1 MVVDQGGTRR
11 LQVAS
16 VTRGRGVLSAAL
28 LAIAASYSGGLQAA
42 PVQQQAQDTIAI
54 APIEVS
60 VLRTPFTNDDAPFAV
75 SVLTEQDL
83 QRARSG
89 VYIEEALQRMPGVQV
104 QNRFNPA
111 VGERIMIRGFGAR
124 AQFGLRGFRVIVDGI
139 PATLPDGQASLDHL
153 DIGTLGRVEVLRG
166 PSSALFG
173 NAGGGV
179 ISFTTRAP
187 SARPFEVEV
196 AGVVGSDEL
205 MRGQVTASGTVSET
219 GYLISAYRSSADG
232 FRVVPDSSG
241 FLDDGSCNFGERCV
255 DTYGEFERL
264 GANAKITRAAAGGEL
279 SLTLNVLDLQAQ
291 NPGSRRLQ
299 DSIPWYTIAN
309 TYLNFVT
316 RKDVTQQQAGLR
328 WFGPLGGFQGD
339 FAVYGAHRTVYNP
352 IPNDLVD
359 LERNGGGV
367 RAALSREYALG
378 IGDFDWHTG
387 FDLDLQSDDRQE
399 YLNVAGAPAEG
410 APLRLD
416 QKEEV
421 RGMGFF
427 FQGNL
432 EFESG
437 IDVLAGLRYDSHRF
451 EAEDRIPN
459 PDNSGSRTM
468 TAFSPSVGLNVP
480 LPGGLDIFGSAS
492 TLFETPT
499 TTELANQQDEAGG
512 FNPDLD
518 PMEGMSFEVGVRGD
532 LGSIA
537 SVEVTGYQTTL
548 ENELIP
554 FEVEGAPGV
563 TFFRNAGESQHQGL
577 EATLAV
583 GDPSGLVRADVT
595 GTWTDAR
602 FEEYLVNG
610 VDLGDCP
617 AGDPEDTDG
626 CRVPGVSP
634 RRIQALLRVSPE
646 LPFGEAYVEGIATLS
661 DDVPANDANTASA
674 PDFKVLDVRAGLDRV
689 AVGGLLLSPWVAIT
703 NVTDEDYISSVAV
716 NAFGTRFFEPGPGQ
730 SFQVG
735 LRAAFGAGD

>member
-11 LQVAS
+11 LQMAS

-196 AGVVGSDEL
+196 AGVAGSDAL

-219 GYLISAYRSSADG
+219 GYLVSAYRSSADG

-279 SLTLNVLDLQAQ
+279 SLTLNVLDLQAE

-328 WFGPLGGFQGD
+328 WVGPLGGFQGD

-359 LERNGGGV
+359 LDRNGGGV

-378 IGDFDWHTG
+378 IGDFDWHAG
-387 FDLDLQSDDRQE
+387 VDLDLQSDDRQE
-399 YLNVAGAPAEG
+399 YLNEAGEPAEG

-432 EFESG
+432 EFENG
-437 IDVLAGLRYDSHRF
+437 IDVLGGLRYDSHRF
-451 EAEDRIPN
+451 EAEDRIPS

-468 TAFSPSVGLNVP
+468 TAFSPSVGVNVP

-499 TTELANQQDEAGG
+499 TTELANQQEEAGG

-674 PDFKVLDVRAGLDRV
+674 PDFKVLDVRAGLDQV

-735 LRAAFGAGD
+735 LRAAFGGGD